1 MPRGRKTA
9 PRRAQRELLRKAD
22 LPSVPEFDS
31 RLISTNRAA
40 DPPAADDADP
50 TEDAIRKMIEAAY
63 T

>member
-1 MPRGRKTA
+1 
-9 PRRAQRELLRKAD
+9 

-31 RLISTNRAA
+31 RLISTNRAD
-40 DPPAADDADP
+40 DPPAAAADDADP